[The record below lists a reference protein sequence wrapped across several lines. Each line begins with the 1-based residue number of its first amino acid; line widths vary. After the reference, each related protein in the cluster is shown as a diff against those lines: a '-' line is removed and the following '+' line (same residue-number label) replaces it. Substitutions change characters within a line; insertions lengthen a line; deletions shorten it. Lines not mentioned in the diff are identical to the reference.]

1 MNQRAIEIRVGALIL
16 VAVTLVGAFV
26 AVVGGL
32 SLQPTITVNVSFQNP
47 GGLVAGA
54 PVRISG
60 VKVGKVSDIEFVGG
74 LDNRPA
80 QQPDALIRAVA
91 KIEKRY
97 AGAIHDD
104 ARWFVTAQGVLGEMF
119 LAVDPGTRSRPV
131 IQDGAVVRGVSPP
144 QLDLLLSEG
153 YELLHRAYRGLTDN
167 EKQIAE
173 TFAALHR
180 TLNLTGDLLERN
192 GPKLDRLADNA
203 ESISNDAKATLAAA
217 RERYVDG
224 PQITRILN
232 NVERSSQAVSQNV
245 EPLLGDSRAVL
256 SDAKKIT
263 RALAGDEQLARIDA
277 MTRDAS
283 QAAASAKNASSEAEA
298 LVGRVKRGQGTAGQL
313 LADEALYDDLSELVR
328 DLKHNPWK
336 LLWKN

>member
-1 MNQRAIEIRVGALIL
+1 MNQRAIEVRVGALIL
-16 VAVTLVGAFV
+16 TAMALIGAFI
-26 AVVGGL
+26 VVMGGL
-32 SLQPTITVNVSFQNP
+32 SFAPTNTVYVSFQNP

-60 VKVGKVSDIEFVGG
+60 VKVGKVSEIEFVGG
-74 LDNRPA
+74 LDGRPGHS
-80 QQPDALIRAVA
+80 DALIRVTA

-97 AGAIHDD
+97 AGAVHDD
-104 ARWFVTAQGVLGEMF
+104 ARWFVTAQGVIGEPF
-119 LAVDPGTRSRPV
+119 LAVDPGTRERPV
-131 IQDGAVVRGVSPP
+131 LRDGAEVRGVSPP

-167 EKQIAE
+167 EKKIGE
-173 TFAALHR
+173 TFDSLHR

-192 GPKLDRLADNA
+192 GPKLDKLADNA
-203 ESISNDAKATLAAA
+203 EAVSNDARQTLAAA
-217 RERYVDG
+217 RERYIDG

-232 NVERSSQAVSQNV
+232 NVERSSQSVSQNV
-245 EPLLGDSRAVL
+245 EPLFSDSRAVL

-263 RALAGDEQLARIDA
+263 RALSGDDQVGRIETI
-277 MTRDAS
+277 TRDVS
-283 QAAASAKNASSEAEA
+283 QAAASAKTTAAEAEA
-298 LVGRVKRGQGTAGQL
+298 LVLRVKKGQGTAGQL
-313 LADEALYDDLSELVR
+313 LTDEALYDDLSELIR

>member
-16 VAVTLVGAFV
+16 VAVALIGAFV
-26 AVVGGL
+26 AVMGGL
-32 SLQPTITVNVSFQNP
+32 SFQPTNTVYVSFQNP
-47 GGLVAGA
+47 GGLVAGS

-60 VKVGKVSDIEFVGG
+60 VKVGKVSEIEFIGALQG
-74 LDNRPA
+74 KPG
-80 QQPDALIRAVA
+80 QGDALIRAVA

-119 LAVDPGTRSRPV
+119 LAVDPGSRSRPLLP
-131 IQDGAVVRGVSPP
+131 DGAEVRGVSPP

-153 YELLHRAYRGLTDN
+153 YELLHRAYRGISDN
-167 EKQIAE
+167 EKRIGE
-173 TFAALHR
+173 TFDALHR
-180 TLNLTGDLLERN
+180 TLSLTGDLLERN
-192 GPKLDRLADNA
+192 GPKLDRLAENA
-203 ESISNDAKATLAAA
+203 EAVSNDARSTLAAA
-217 RERYVDG
+217 RERYIDG

-245 EPLLGDSRAVL
+245 EPLLGDGRAVL
-256 SDAKKIT
+256 TDAKKIS
-263 RALAGDEQLARIDA
+263 RALAGDEQLSRFET

-283 QAAASAKNASSEAEA
+283 QAAASAKTAASDAEA
-298 LVGRVKRGQGTAGQL
+298 LVKRVKQGQGTAGQL
-313 LADEALYDDLSELVR
+313 MADEALYDDLSELIR

>member
-1 MNQRAIEIRVGALIL
+1 MNQRAIEVRVGALIL
-16 VAVTLVGAFV
+16 VAVALIGAFI
-26 AVVGGL
+26 VVMGGFNF
-32 SLQPTITVNVSFQNP
+32 QPTNTVYVTFQNP

-60 VKVGKVSDIEFVGG
+60 VKVGRVSEIEFIGG
-74 LDNRPA
+74 LDGKPGHSE
-80 QQPDALIRAVA
+80 ALIRAVA

-97 AGAIHDD
+97 AAAIHDD

-119 LAVDPGTRSRPV
+119 LAVDPGTRGRPLLK
-131 IQDGAVVRGVSPP
+131 DGAEVRGISPP

-167 EKQIAE
+167 EKKIGE
-173 TFAALHR
+173 TFDSLHR
-180 TLNLTGDLLERN
+180 TLRLTGDVLERN
-192 GPKLDRLADNA
+192 GGKIDQLAANA
-203 ESISNDAKATLAAA
+203 EAVSNDARATLAAA
-217 RERYVDG
+217 RERYIDG
-224 PQITRILN
+224 PQITRIMN
-232 NVERSSQAVSQNV
+232 NVERSSQAVSQNL
-245 EPLLGDSRAVL
+245 EPLLGDGRIVL

-263 RALAGDEQLARIDA
+263 RALSGDDQVARIEA
-277 MTRDAS
+277 ITRDVS
-283 QAAASAKNASSEAEA
+283 QAAASAKTAASDAEA
-298 LVGRVKRGQGTAGQL
+298 LVGRVKKGQGTAGQL

>member
-16 VAVTLVGAFV
+16 VAVALIGAFI
-26 AVVGGL
+26 VVMGGL
-32 SLQPTITVNVSFQNP
+32 SFQPTNTVYVSFQNP

-60 VKVGKVSDIEFVGG
+60 VRVGKVAEIEFIGAAEG
-74 LDNRPA
+74 KPG
-80 QQPDALIRAVA
+80 QSDALIRAVA

-119 LAVDPGTRSRPV
+119 LAVDPGTRGRPLLR
-131 IQDGAVVRGVSPP
+131 DGAEVHGVSPP

-153 YELLHRAYRGLTDN
+153 YELLHRAYRGLTEN
-167 EKQIAE
+167 EKRIGE
-173 TFAALHR
+173 TFTALHR
-180 TLNLTGDLLERN
+180 TLTLSGDLLERN
-192 GPKLDRLADNA
+192 GPKLDQLAANA
-203 ESISNDAKATLAAA
+203 EAVSNDARATLAAA

-245 EPLLGDSRAVL
+245 EPLLSDGRAVL
-256 SDAKKIT
+256 GDAKKIT
-263 RALAGDEQLARIDA
+263 GALARDEQIGRLETLA
-277 MTRDAS
+277 RDAS
-283 QAAASAKNASSEAEA
+283 QAAASAKTAAGEAEA
-298 LVGRVKRGQGTAGQL
+298 LVKRVKQGQGTVGQL
-313 LADEALYDDLSELVR
+313 MADEALYDDLSELVR